1 MMTDRSLT
9 LGLLS
14 PATPNRPHFKHVD
27 ALLPSGVKLIHE
39 GLGLLGESYQDL
51 AGKADQVIAKA
62 KDFVA
67 RNKVDGVVLTGGF
80 IGLFNPG
87 IDEKVSAAIQLPVV
101 TAVSSAVAAL
111 RVFAAKSVLLMT
123 PFDAK
128 SDSVIKDHLS
138 SLGFTVYLGPAFE
151 GRKAGSGV
159 DLNAD
164 QLFDLV
170 VNTFRSHPGADAI
183 YFQGATMDPL
193 PIIQRL
199 EETLNIPVIASNPAM
214 FWNMLSKLGVEDSV
228 KNYGRLLSTWPLQ
241 SKE

>member
-1 MMTDRSLT
+1 MSSNRTIQ

-27 ALLPSGVKLIHE
+27 NLLPPGVSLIHE

-51 AGKADQVIAKA
+51 AGKTDQVIAIA
-62 KDFVA
+62 SDFVK
-67 RNKVDGVVLTGGF
+67 RNEVEGLILTGGF

-87 IDEKVSAAIQLPVV
+87 IDVKVREAIRLPVV

-111 RVFAAKSVLLMT
+111 NVFAAKSVLLMT

-128 SDSVIKDHLS
+128 SDAVIKDHLNAI
-138 SLGFTVYLGPAFE
+138 GFTVYLGPAFE
-151 GRKAGSGV
+151 GRKAGAGV

-164 QLFDLV
+164 QLFALV
-170 VNTFRSHPGADAI
+170 VNTYQSHPPADAI

-193 PIIQRL
+193 PIIQRV
-199 EETLNIPVIASNPAM
+199 EDALNVPVVASNPAM
-214 FWNMLSKLGVEDSV
+214 IWNMLSMLGVQGSV
-228 KNYGRLLSTWPLQ
+228 KDYGRLLSSWPAR
-241 SKE
+241 S

>member
-1 MMTDRSLT
+1 MATKQNIR

-27 ALLPSGVKLIHE
+27 NLLPPGVSLIHE

-51 AGKADQVIAKA
+51 AGKADQVIAIA
-62 KDFVA
+62 TDFVK
-67 RNKVDGVVLTGGF
+67 RNEVAGLILTGGF

-87 IDEKVSAAIQLPVV
+87 IDVKVGEAIRLPVT

-111 RVFAAKSVLLMT
+111 KVFAAKTVLLMT

-128 SDSVIKDHLS
+128 SDAVIKDHLNAIG
-138 SLGFTVYLGPAFE
+138 LTVYLGPAFE
-151 GRKAGSGV
+151 GRRAGSGV
-159 DLNAD
+159 DLTAD

-170 VNTFRSHPGADAI
+170 VKTYQSHPPADAI

-193 PIIQRL
+193 PIIQRV
-199 EETLNIPVIASNPAM
+199 EDALNVPVIASNPAM
-214 FWNMLSKLGVEDSV
+214 IWNMLSMLGVQGSV
-228 KNYGRLLSTWPLQ
+228 ENYGRLLSTWPAQ
-241 SKE
+241 S

>member
-1 MMTDRSLT
+1 MATTEMIRV
-9 LGLLS
+9 GLLS

-27 ALLPSGVKLIHE
+27 ALLPAGVSLIHE
-39 GLGLLGESYQDL
+39 GLDLLGESYQDL

-62 KDFVA
+62 IDFVK
-67 RNKVDGVVLTGGF
+67 RNEVQGLILTGGF

-87 IDEKVSAAIQLPVV
+87 IDAKVSEAIDLPVV
-101 TAVSSAVAAL
+101 TAVSSAIAAL
-111 RVFAAKSVLLMT
+111 KVFAAKSVLLMT

-128 SDSVIKDHLS
+128 SDGAIKDHLNG
-138 SLGFTVYLGPAFE
+138 LGFTVYLGPAFE

-170 VNTFRSHPGADAI
+170 VNTYRNRPPADAI

-199 EETLNIPVIASNPAM
+199 EDALNVPVIASNPAM
-214 FWNMLSKLGVEDSV
+214 FWNMLSMLGVKGSV
-228 KNYGRLLSTWPLQ
+228 KNYGRLLSTWPAGF
-241 SKE
+241 

>member
-1 MMTDRSLT
+1 MATTQTIS

-27 ALLPSGVKLIHE
+27 ALLPAGVSIIPE
-39 GLGLLGESYQDL
+39 GLGLLGEAYLDL
-51 AGKADQVIAKA
+51 AGKSDQVIAKA
-62 KDFVA
+62 TDFVR
-67 RNKVDGVVLTGGF
+67 RNKVEGLILTGGF

-87 IDEKVSAAIQLPVV
+87 IDGKVSAAIHLPVV

-111 RVFAAKSVLLMT
+111 KVFSAKSVLLMT

-128 SDSVIKDHLS
+128 SDAVIKDHLNA
-138 SLGFTVYLGPAFE
+138 LGFTVFLGPAFE

-164 QLFDLV
+164 QLYDLV
-170 VNTFRSHPGADAI
+170 VNTYRSHPPAEAI

-199 EETLNIPVIASNPAM
+199 EDALNVPVIASNPAM
-214 FWNMLSKLGVEDSV
+214 IWNMLSVLGVKASV
-228 KNYGRLLSTWPLQ
+228 KNYGRLLSTWPAQL
-241 SKE
+241 